1 MCSARPAHPAV
12 ILGRTY
18 THGMVPQP
26 YAELDMRA
34 PGDADATIDAP
45 ISASFPALVLKN
57 LTRGLAREFKKGE
70 RGYRE
75 K

>member
-1 MCSARPAHPAV
+1 
-12 ILGRTY
+12 
-18 THGMVPQP
+18 MVPQP

-34 PGDADATIDAP
+34 PGDADATIGAP
-45 ISASFPALVLKN
+45 ISASFPSLVLKS
-57 LTRGLAREFKKGE
+57 LTRGLARVFKKGE